1 MSKGPKPAQ
10 TSLFLKPASIHPR
23 VFFLHFFDIHFLEER
38 GEYARS
44 RGALQEMELAVRF
57 AVILGSR
64 ILVPAASYQE
74 SDIAGRLLKPFL
86 RGDTASLFKLLGGGS
101 SLEEFRLDKLEQYRR
116 GSAQHRVYS
125 KPSRQ
130 NVGWERR
137 KRSATHDITS
147 DWLLEANN
155 EGLYARFHALKA
167 DATSD
172 LEFERAWRDVPER
185 LGKDAFVVPH
195 VTGLLPIKAGNMAA
209 ENALHNLVNR
219 YYFGSY
225 AKDYQ
230 ASAVFQN
237 MGISTGEVIPS
248 AKPRDDI
255 DFAALLKQCRS
266 RGILA
271 EIRDCP
277 VEKLETMAFHPSF
290 EEAFRF
296 SQTDGYASMTEIQ
309 KTLRYKV
316 DLAILT
322 ALPKER
328 EAVEVV
334 FGKGRDKQFDN
345 DPHVY
350 KLINYEI
357 DGMVKEIAVAVLA
370 EMGNTL
376 SGVTSTDFMRSI
388 DATHTIMVGIAGG
401 CPLPTNA
408 QEDIRLGDVVIGQ
421 SIMEIDFLKR
431 KPDGSIEYR
440 DSPQKVSYSLTQM
453 VRNLQSHL
461 KGFDTGWVSYRNEAF
476 KAYGLSTD
484 ALPPDVLLG
493 ADGEPVV
500 RLSDPR
506 RLMSPTVVHFGRV
519 GAGDTLLKDPVVR
532 DELRAKYG
540 ILAVEMESAG
550 LRDAGWSRSQEIGVV
565 RGIVDYCDGHKND
578 DWHIIGA
585 LNAAAV
591 TRLLF
596 EKMIAA
602 VK

>member
-1 MSKGPKPAQ
+1 
-10 TSLFLKPASIHPR
+10 
-23 VFFLHFFDIHFLEER
+23 
-38 GEYARS
+38 
-44 RGALQEMELAVRF
+44 MELAVRF
-57 AVILGSR
+57 AVILGLR

-74 SDIAGRLLKPFL
+74 SDVAGQLLGPFL
-86 RGDTASLFKLLGGGS
+86 RSDTASLFKLLGGGS
-101 SLEEFRLDKLEQYRR
+101 SLEEFRRDKLEQYRR
-116 GSAQHRVYS
+116 GSAQYEVYS
-125 KPSRQ
+125 KPLRQ

-137 KRSATHDITS
+137 KRSATHDITN
-147 DWLLEANN
+147 DWLLEADN
-155 EGLYARFHALKA
+155 EKLYARFHALKA
-167 DATSD
+167 DGTSD
-172 LEFERAWRDVPER
+172 LDFERAWRDVPGR
-185 LGKDAFVVPH
+185 LGKDAFIVPH
-195 VTGLLPIKAGNMAA
+195 VTDLLPIKAGNMAA

-230 ASAVFQN
+230 DSAVFQN
-237 MGISTGEVIPS
+237 MAISTGDVIPS
-248 AKPRDDI
+248 ANPKDDI

-266 RGILA
+266 RGLLA
-271 EIRDCP
+271 EIKDCP
-277 VEKLETMAFHPSF
+277 IDKLETMAFQSSF

-296 SQTDGYASMTEIQ
+296 SQTDGYASMNEVQ
-309 KTLRYKV
+309 KPQRYKV

-328 EAVEVV
+328 EAVEMV
-334 FGKGRDKQFDN
+334 FGEGRDKQFEN

-350 KLINYEI
+350 KLIDYEI
-357 DGMVKEIAVAVLA
+357 DGMVKQIAVAVLS

-388 DATHTIMVGIAGG
+388 DAAHTVMVGIAGG
-401 CPLPTNA
+401 CPLPNNA
-408 QEDIRLGDVVIGQ
+408 QEDVRLGDVVIGQ

-461 KGFDTGWVSYRNEAF
+461 KGFDTGWVPYRDQAF
-476 KAYGLSTD
+476 EAYGLSVDT
-484 ALPPDVLLG
+484 LPPDELKG

-500 RLSDPR
+500 RKSDPR
-506 RLMSPTVVHFGRV
+506 RLLSPAIVHFGRI
-519 GAGDTLLKDPVVR
+519 GAGDTLLKDPTVR
-532 DELRAKYG
+532 DELRAKYS

-565 RGIVDYCDGHKND
+565 RAIVDYCDGNKD
-578 DWHIIGA
+578 DRWHIIGA

-596 EKMIAA
+596 EKIIAA
-602 VK
+602 GK